1 MSQNV
6 PVNNFEWIKD
16 PSRFNEGF
24 MKNYNEES
32 DEGYFLQVDFQY
44 LERLYELHID
54 LPSYQK
60 E

>member
-16 PSRFNEGF
+16 PSRFNEDF

-54 LPSYQK
+54 LPFYQK